1 MVAGIHC
8 RGEDLAFFPRR
19 LFSPRRLFIFVVRM
33 PCISV
38 DFTSVKRLQFLRLAM
53 LAHHKEECRNRFV
66 RL

>member
-8 RGEDLAFFPRR
+8 QGEDLACFPPR
-19 LFSPRRLFIFVVRM
+19 LFSPQRLFIFVVRM

-38 DFTSVKRLQFLRLAM
+38 DFTSVKRLQFLRLAT
-53 LAHHKEECRNRFV
+53 HHKEECRNRFV